1 MPEYRVTLRSTCKRV
16 IPKSLIYV
24 GNFADA
30 VPPKQE
36 FVPFSKKNIR
46 AERWGENGRDFENRM
61 QQMYHEHNLHDIL
74 KALAVKEL
82 VKYENK
88 TVKLINADIEVNSV
102 ATKSDVRSL
111 ELDQK
116 EANALKIIEGIVDD
130 KNLVPKYVLEGHLLY
145 GSEKLSNFRMY
156 HIILSLEIKG
166 ILKKIKKRDGRYYLL
181 VQD

>member
-1 MPEYRVTLRSTCKRV
+1 MVTITRKEEIVLERIRVFDPEFEDG
-16 IPKSLIYV
+16 IPMKVLQDDLDI
-24 GNFADA
+24 
-30 VPPKQE
+30 
-36 FVPFSKKNIR
+36 
-46 AERWGENGRDFENRM
+46 
-61 QQMYHEHNLHDIL
+61 HEHNLHDIL

-130 KNLVPKYVLEGHLLY
+130 KNLVPKYVLERHLLY

>member
-1 MPEYRVTLRSTCKRV
+1 MVTITRKEEIVLERIRVFDPEFEDG
-16 IPKSLIYV
+16 IPMKVLQDDLDI
-24 GNFADA
+24 
-30 VPPKQE
+30 
-36 FVPFSKKNIR
+36 
-46 AERWGENGRDFENRM
+46 
-61 QQMYHEHNLHDIL
+61 HEHNLHDIL